1 MLLHTDVDGTDYHY
15 TGLDQTLP
23 LASAWRKFSLVFAA
37 NDTQGSKG
45 RLIFT
50 LGKQA
55 GGWTSPTSPF
65 SRARSLPRSCR
76 AYPNP

>member
-1 MLLHTDVDGTDYHY
+1 MLLHTDVDGADYHY

-23 LASAWRKFSLVFAA
+23 HHDCWRKFSLVFAA

-55 GGWTSPTSPF
+55 GSVDLADFTY
-65 SRARSLPRSCR
+65 SRAQFLPRPLPRLS
-76 AYPNP
+76 PS